1 MPSLGNISDLHS
13 VQNISSSP
21 NGEEMDCRINIL
33 LYHNLR
39 HECVSKDERTESR
52 WEVRNDENDL
62 VQMSW
67 NIGGSSPQKIETI
80 DYTNSQS
87 VELLCDLSV
96 NCLFLG
102 TFGFRALPT
111 RPSEDPFAFL

>member
-1 MPSLGNISDLHS
+1 M
-13 VQNISSSP
+13 
-21 NGEEMDCRINIL
+21 
-33 LYHNLR
+33 
-39 HECVSKDERTESR
+39 
-52 WEVRNDENDL
+52 
-62 VQMSW
+62 
-67 NIGGSSPQKIETI
+67 GGSSPQKIETI